1 MKKTLLLILFSLV
14 FVLVPVWAQEV
25 FPTNAV
31 KVGKCVVRGKIPT
44 DLLPMTEITIFGNE
58 FYTEISTVQNFKI
71 DAQGNIVDEIP
82 MHTLYGIMSLSVKI
96 GEDEHSELL
105 VVSQND
111 TLTIEVDRMRNVVVS
126 GDVKSEIVR
135 DGLLTN
141 YILSFDYNRDI
152 PEGKAGSLMASKAY
166 AEKDLLPESL
176 KEVEPYLQGV
186 SPSNGAFLKNW
197 AKLQF
202 FLATLIYATEGHK
215 DVPKAYYSFLNQLTL
230 DEQLLYL
237 NQGLSSLLMW
247 LPHMPNLELPPI
259 GESPVQEWVGRAREI
274 WSTVP
279 FTPTPFFCE
288 LMAFS
293 CYMDQLGQ
301 HQPLSKTQLQ
311 QIHEGFS
318 TGEWEQL
325 LLVYQAELEAQLK
338 QTPHVYDLSKETQT
352 FDDVLKTFEGSLVL
366 IEFWYT
372 SCGPCRGLQKTID
385 KLSLEAKY
393 SGIQFVDMTSPRL
406 SNSTDWKKWSEHRGG
421 WHYLL
426 PDATLEATMEKHR
439 LEQYPALLFYDKHH
453 RLVEVKIGQLSEKEL
468 RVLLD
473 KMVE

>member
-152 PEGKAGSLMASKAY
+152 PEGKTGSLMASKAY

-186 SPSNGAFLKNW
+186 SPSNGAFLKN
-197 AKLQF
+197 
-202 FLATLIYATEGHK
+202 
-215 DVPKAYYSFLNQLTL
+215 
-230 DEQLLYL
+230 
-237 NQGLSSLLMW
+237 
-247 LPHMPNLELPPI
+247 
-259 GESPVQEWVGRAREI
+259 
-274 WSTVP
+274 
-279 FTPTPFFCE
+279 
-288 LMAFS
+288 
-293 CYMDQLGQ
+293 
-301 HQPLSKTQLQ
+301 
-311 QIHEGFS
+311 
-318 TGEWEQL
+318 
-325 LLVYQAELEAQLK
+325 
-338 QTPHVYDLSKETQT
+338 
-352 FDDVLKTFEGSLVL
+352 
-366 IEFWYT
+366 IEN
-372 SCGPCRGLQKTID
+372 K
-385 KLSLEAKY
+385 
-393 SGIQFVDMTSPRL
+393 
-406 SNSTDWKKWSEHRGG
+406 
-421 WHYLL
+421 
-426 PDATLEATMEKHR
+426 
-439 LEQYPALLFYDKHH
+439 
-453 RLVEVKIGQLSEKEL
+453 
-468 RVLLD
+468 
-473 KMVE
+473 